1 LSHQLGFV
9 DSICITELPFI
20 IQNTSMEGQV
30 NNFVWICVLSGFILS
45 VPYILLQVWN
55 FIAPALYDK
64 EKKNARIFIFSSSL
78 LFFMGV
84 LFGYFVVIPMSV
96 NFLAT
101 FTVSDVVKNQFTLD
115 SYMGMV
121 KTSVLASGLFFELPI
136 IIYFLTKLGLVTP
149 KFLRKYWKYAVVI
162 ILIVAAI
169 VTPPDVVSQ
178 TIVAIPMLII
188 YELSILISIIVYRN
202 KIKTNQS
209 RRPMSDVVKE
219 FNDYRAKMNEKLLA
233 DNNKIVKRI
242 FNLDTN
248 AYAPGALDVKTK
260 ELLGLV
266 ASTVLRCDDCIKYHL
281 ETSYKEGISK
291 EEMMEAMGIATLVG
305 GTIVIPHLRRA
316 YEFWEALENN

>member
-1 LSHQLGFV
+1 MAKKSLGEMSFLDHLEELRWLLVRSTIAILIMAFATYFISDWLFDEVLFGPTRPSFFTYRFFCDLSHQIGIA

-55 FIAPALYDK
+55 FIAPALYER

-84 LFGYFVVIPMSV
+84 IFGYFVVIPMSV

-202 KIKTNQS
+202 KNKNQVIEKTH
-209 RRPMSDVVKE
+209 E
-219 FNDYRAKMNEKLLA
+219 
-233 DNNKIVKRI
+233 
-242 FNLDTN
+242 
-248 AYAPGALDVKTK
+248 
-260 ELLGLV
+260 
-266 ASTVLRCDDCIKYHL
+266 
-281 ETSYKEGISK
+281 
-291 EEMMEAMGIATLVG
+291 
-305 GTIVIPHLRRA
+305 
-316 YEFWEALENN
+316 